1 MINLGKNMSSTDA
14 GFEQQDFYS
23 KGIDYE
29 GLLNQQTSRI
39 SYFRSTKKY
48 EEYFSSVDTLV
59 LMLPKELRGLAMD
72 FKKQNNISYNMS
84 SSKGVDL
91 YDRLWDY
98 CNTLLEENNLT
109 FKTRYIKTYS

>member
-1 MINLGKNMSSTDA
+1 MINSVKTMKSINE

-59 LMLPKELRGLAMD
+59 LMLPKELRRLALD
-72 FKKQNNISYNMS
+72 FKKQNNVSYNMS
-84 SSKGVDL
+84 SSKGVEL
-91 YDRLWDY
+91 YDSLWDY
-98 CNTLLEENNLT
+98 CNTLLEDNNLA